1 MSLPR
6 CPTNLRAHWV
16 TDDHGELVLACTPT
30 TKEDI
35 ERDGKE
41 NRIAFL
47 VIASIFTLYLIILCV
62 ILVAKKVQHNR
73 VGQNKRIAYAYPY
86 SLFAP
91 RASRSEVHAV

>member
-30 TKEDI
+30 TKEDV
-35 ERDGKE
+35 ERDAKE
-41 NRIAFL
+41 NRIAL
-47 VIASIFTLYLIILCV
+47 WLIGGVLTLYLILLCGIILS
-62 ILVAKKVQHNR
+62 KKLEHNR

-91 RASRSEVHAV
+91 RESRSEVHAV